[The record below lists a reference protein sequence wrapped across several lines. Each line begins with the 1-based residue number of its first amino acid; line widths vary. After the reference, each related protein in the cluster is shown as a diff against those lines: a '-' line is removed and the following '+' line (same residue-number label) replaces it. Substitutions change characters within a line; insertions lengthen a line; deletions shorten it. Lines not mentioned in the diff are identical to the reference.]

1 MTNKTPKHTWDDF
14 CSWLLDDM
22 HLSDKIPIEWCIVKQ
37 NGMDPLVSDSIV
49 RIDLFKDKPYQVTV
63 GIANQYRL
71 INHELAYYVAYRLMF
86 ILKDAIESNSPRFF
100 IPYTRF

>member
-1 MTNKTPKHTWDDF
+1 MTNKTSKLTWDDF
-14 CSWLLDDM
+14 CSWLLDD
-22 HLSDKIPIEWCIVKQ
+22 LQSKKIPIEWCIIKQ
-37 NGMDPLVSDSIV
+37 DGLDPLVGDSIV